1 MKKNIALLILL
12 PAMMAW
18 QCSSPAKDKLPQ
30 EFNHTR
36 DLAQL
41 GIDSVKIASV
51 DSLLQS
57 FVDSNKVNCVT
68 AFVAQKGN
76 VIYHNAFGWKD
87 VENQVPATTADYYML
102 FSQTKAITTAA
113 FMTLV
118 EKGLV
123 SVDDPVSKYFPGI
136 PDQVVTAVNP
146 DGTYETRPVATPMTF
161 AHLMSHSSGLGAG
174 LVADI
179 RRIEAE
185 KAAAEKAEAASAMQ
199 KEPVE
204 KTAAAP
210 KDGETGT
217 AAPATET
224 QPGPCG
230 QHSYYVG
237 ENSFP
242 TLEEAMLDLARY
254 PLGFDPGTE
263 WNYHVSTNMLGYMI
277 ELISGKSLREYVKE
291 TILDPLGMV
300 NTDWYYTPDKQENFV
315 KPYNLAD
322 GKLEPATMM
331 NMFVQGTFC
340 SDQTYCE
347 GAIGLNGPIGDY
359 ARFCQMMLNK
369 GTFNGRRILKA
380 ETIEAM
386 TTINRLPEVN
396 SGGEG
401 FRFGLGFEL
410 YNELKK
416 PVPEVSN
423 SAYAWGGMLGTE
435 YIIDPE
441 NDLIVLYY
449 LNMWQRELTYPLF
462 LSKAYGLVQVEP

>member
-1 MKKNIALLILL
+1 MKKNVTLLILL
-12 PAMMAW
+12 PVMMAW
-18 QCSSPAKDKLPQ
+18 QCSGPGKDKLPQ
-30 EFNHTR
+30 DFNQNP
-36 DLAQL
+36 DLVEL
-41 GIDSVKIASV
+41 GIDPVKIEGV

-57 FVDSNKVNCVT
+57 FVDDGKANCVT
-68 AFVAQKGN
+68 AFVAWKGN
-76 VIYHNAFGWKD
+76 VIYHKAFGWKN
-87 VENQVPATTADYYML
+87 VENQIPATTADYYML

-146 DGTYETRPVATPMTF
+146 DGTYETRPVAAPMTF

-185 KAAAEKAEAASAMQ
+185 KAAADKAEAAKA
-199 KEPVE
+199 E
-204 KTAAAP
+204 AAAP
-210 KDGETGT
+210 NT

-224 QPGPCG
+224 QSGPCG

-242 TLEEAMLDLARY
+242 TLEETMLDLAKY

-263 WNYHVSTNMLGYMI
+263 WNYHVSTNMLAYMI

-300 NTDWYYTPDKQENFV
+300 NTDWYYTPNKLENFV
-315 KPYNLAD
+315 KPYNSAD

-331 NMFVQGTFC
+331 NMFIRGTFC

-369 GTFNGRRILKA
+369 GTFNGHRILKA

-416 PVPEVSN
+416 PVLQVSN

-441 NDLIVLYY
+441 NELIVLYY
-449 LNMWQRELTYPLF
+449 LNMWQREPTYPLF
-462 LSKAYGLVQVEP
+462 LSKAYGFLPE

>member
-1 MKKNIALLILL
+1 MKKNIALLMLL

-18 QCSSPAKDKLPQ
+18 QCSGPAKDKLPQ
-30 EFNHTR
+30 EFNHTP
-36 DLAQL
+36 DLTQL

-57 FVDSNKVNCVT
+57 FVDSSKVNCVT
-68 AFVAQKGN
+68 AFVAKGGN
-76 VIYHNAFGWKD
+76 VIYHKAFGWKD
-87 VENQVPATTADYYML
+87 VENQIPATTADYYML

-123 SVDDPVSKYFPGI
+123 AVDDPVSKYFPGI

-174 LVADI
+174 LVAEI

-185 KAAAEKAEAASAMQ
+185 KAAAEKAEAAA
-199 KEPVE
+199 K
-204 KTAAAP
+204 AAAEAAAVT
-210 KDGETGT
+210 DT
-217 AAPATET
+217 AAPAAAATDTVASATET
-224 QPGPCG
+224 QSGPCG

-237 ENSFP
+237 ENNFP
-242 TLEEAMLDLARY
+242 TLEETMLDLARY

-263 WNYHVSTNMLGYMI
+263 WNYHVSTNMLAYMI

-300 NTDWYYTPDKQENFV
+300 NTDWYYTPDKLENFV
-315 KPYNLAD
+315 KPYNSAD
-322 GKLEPATMM
+322 GKLEPAIMM
-331 NMFVQGTFC
+331 NTFVQGTFC

-369 GTFNGRRILKA
+369 GTFNGHRILKA

-416 PVPEVSN
+416 PVLQVSN

-441 NDLIVLYY
+441 NELIVLYY
-449 LNMWQRELTYPLF
+449 LNMWQREPTYPLF
-462 LSKAYGLVQVEP
+462 LSKAYGFLPE